1 MRLHW
6 ERAIICRMRWLVFNE
21 SSKRGGEST
30 KCEHNTVQQHRISRP
45 VGTWWGA
52 NIVKNAITNRTR
64 SDAADSVWT
73 TQSSTTEYSNKGK
86 SKGGRGTTIF
96 ISSGRLSSFSHS
108 FPSAF
113 RTCTRVASGIDSVTS
128 PTPNIGTN
136 GVVSFKT
143 RRFSLSRWTRV
154 KTQPWLLI
162 DRPYG

>member
-1 MRLHW
+1 MDGVQWIIKARRGVNEMRAQHCTTTSHFSACW
-6 ERAIICRMRWLVFNE
+6 NVGRAKHREERNHQSNKKWC
-21 SSKRGGEST
+21 
-30 KCEHNTVQQHRISRP
+30 SRFSLNHQY
-45 VGTWWGA
+45 A
-52 NIVKNAITNRTR
+52 
-64 SDAADSVWT
+64 
-73 TQSSTTEYSNKGK
+73 QSSTTEYSNKGK
-86 SKGGRGTTIF
+86 SKGGRGATIF

-136 GVVSFKT
+136 GVVSYKT